1 VTDVI
6 ILLPPSEGKAPG
18 GKRPG
23 WKPGSGRF
31 GRKLSTTRAQVA
43 AALAAADGGD
53 ARLLGVGGAH
63 LERARTANATAVG
76 APTLPAWQRFTGV
89 VWGHLDVAGL
99 DAGARQRASQR
110 IVVVSA
116 LAGLSGLD
124 DPLPDFR
131 LKMSANLT
139 GMGKLA
145 SAWRPV
151 LSPVLNAAAR
161 GGLVVDLL
169 PAEHA
174 AAWQADPTGYD
185 LARVDLIDDA
195 GRRAGHASKAAK
207 GMLAAELAAAVDR
220 DAVAALLDGTHHVG
234 GFTVKIR

>member
-1 VTDVI
+1 VTDVT

-18 GKRPG
+18 GTRPT

-31 GRKLSTTRAQVA
+31 GRKLSSTRAQVA
-43 AALAAADGGD
+43 SALAAIDGGD

-63 LERARTANATAVG
+63 LERARAANASVVG

-99 DAGARQRASQR
+99 DPAARQRASDR

-116 LAGLSGLD
+116 LAGLSALD

-131 LKMSANLT
+131 LKMSANPGGL
-139 GMGKLA
+139 GRVA
-145 SAWRPV
+145 SLWRPV

-174 AAWQADPTGYD
+174 AAWDPDPVGCEV
-185 LARVDLIDDA
+185 ASVDLIDDA
-195 GRRAGHASKAAK
+195 GRRVGHAAKAAK
-207 GMLAAELAAAVDR
+207 GLLAAELVTAADR

-234 GFTVKIR
+234 GFTVKVR